1 MSEPPGYIHN
11 EVSGDVHGFLVQ
23 VGVVHGDIN
32 LYTGSRV
39 RSGYRHQVE
48 RIAPGLLVGRETEL
62 AELATFAL
70 SKETAGCYR
79 WWRAVPWAGKTAL
92 MSSFVLHPPA
102 GVRVVSFFVTARL
115 PGQSDRAAFVDAVL
129 EQLLTI
135 LGKPLPALFTAT
147 TREAHLLRLLGEA
160 AEACRVRGETLLL
173 VVDGLDEDRGHTT
186 DHEAHSVAGLLP
198 TRLPSGM
205 KVVVAGRPGPADAQG
220 RGG

>member
-1 MSEPPGYIHN
+1 MSESPGYIHN

-23 VGVVHGDIN
+23 VGVVHGDVN

-48 RIAPGLLVGRETEL
+48 RIAPNMPVGRETEL

-70 SKETAGCYR
+70 LKETAGCYR

-92 MSSFVLHPPA
+92 MSSFVLNPPA

-115 PGQSDRAAFVDAVL
+115 PGQSDRTAFVDAVL

-135 LGKPLPALFTAT
+135 LGKPVPALFTAT
-147 TREAHLLRLLGEA
+147 TREPHLLRLLAPRSRA
-160 AEACRVRGETLLL
+160 ARIR
-173 VVDGLDEDRGHTT
+173 
-186 DHEAHSVAGLLP
+186 
-198 TRLPSGM
+198 
-205 KVVVAGRPGPADAQG
+205 
-220 RGG
+220 